1 VELVLRG
8 RGIRITDQIRR
19 SAEHK
24 LGRIERLDPR
34 VAQVEVEIIGDLNP
48 REGASHR
55 VEVACNRGR
64 RRFRATGWGSDVD
77 SALDQVVGK
86 LESQISTHR
95 GKLRDRL
102 LRRGNRLQ
110 SQQD

>member
-1 VELVLRG
+1 VDLVLRG

-24 LGRIERLDPR
+24 LGKIERLDPR
-34 VAQVEVEIIGDLNP
+34 VAKLEVEVIGDLNP
-48 REGASHR
+48 RVGASHR
-55 VEVACNRGR
+55 IEVACDRGR
-64 RRFRATGWGSDVD
+64 RRFRATGSGNDVD
-77 SALDQVVGK
+77 SALDQVVER
-86 LESQISTHR
+86 LERQISTYR
-95 GKLRDRL
+95 GKLRHRL